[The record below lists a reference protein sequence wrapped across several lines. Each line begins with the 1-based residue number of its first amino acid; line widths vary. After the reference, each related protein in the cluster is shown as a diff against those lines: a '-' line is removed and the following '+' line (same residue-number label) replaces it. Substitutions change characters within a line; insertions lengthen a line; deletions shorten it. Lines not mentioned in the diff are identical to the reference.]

1 MSAKDIVKKFYSQ
14 NLATEDQAM
23 HLMHPDCELN
33 WHSSKGY
40 KSLDYNAVDE
50 KLKEI
55 RRSYESWKFKISH
68 LLEDKKQVTIRY
80 TIYAT
85 SIERPNKEQ
94 PLAHFITIWQ
104 VKEGKLYKG
113 FEISQLADD
122 SSGSLSSFTEIKV

>member
-1 MSAKDIVKKFYSQ
+1 MSAKDIVKTFYSQ
-14 NLATEDQAM
+14 NLASEDQAM
-23 HLMHPDCELN
+23 NLIHPDVELN

-40 KSLDYNAVDE
+40 KSLNYNDIDD
-50 KLKEI
+50 KLREI
-55 RRSYESWKFKISH
+55 RRSYETWRFKISH
-68 LLEDKKQVTIRY
+68 LLEEKEEVTIRY